1 MNAEFLQLWGLAA
14 FLVVVV
20 LVLIL
25 RPLLRREDGGVA
37 PREAYDIN
45 VYKDQLLEID
55 ADLERGL
62 LSADQGEAARTEI
75 KRRML
80 AAAGEAE
87 AVGAGVSAVSTNRGI
102 ATAIA
107 LLLPLGGILTYLA
120 LGQPGH
126 PDQPL
131 EERRAQALA
140 QQTEQDRE
148 MLEATAKLAK
158 HLQANPD
165 DLRGWRLLARTYV
178 TQERYGEAVAAYGE
192 AYRLAA
198 DDPDILVNYGETLTL
213 AGDSEVGEQAR
224 KLFEKALTLD
234 ALSPKARY
242 YLGLYRAQKGDV
254 RAALRHWIDLA
265 LLSPPDAPWMP
276 VLDRQIARAAEQS
289 GIDPATIEPSPG
301 ARALAADLRKGAA
314 AEGPGPTTEDVKA
327 AMGLSQGD
335 RDEMIRSMVQRLAD
349 RLKDNPGDK
358 DGWLRL
364 EKAYR
369 VLGETAKADDAAA
382 RAAKLP

>member
-1 MNAEFLQLWGLAA
+1 MNADALQLWGLAA

-20 LVLIL
+20 LVLLL
-25 RPLLRREDGGVA
+25 RPLLRREGAGVA

-80 AAAGEAE
+80 AAAGDAE
-87 AVGAGVSAVSTNRGI
+87 TAEAGVSAASNRGL
-102 ATAIA
+102 AAAIA
-107 LLLPLGGILTYLA
+107 LLVPLGGVLTYLA

-131 EERRAQALA
+131 AERRAQALA

-165 DLRGWRLLARTYV
+165 DLRGWRLLARTYL

-192 AYRLAA
+192 AYRLSP

-224 KLFEKALTLD
+224 GLFEKALALD

-289 GIDPATIEPSPG
+289 GIDPATVEPSPG
-301 ARALAADLRKGAA
+301 ARALAAELKKGAA